1 MDPEASGAPPP
12 TISAALRR
20 ELESSQEL
28 GLIGPS
34 SLDDHVRHALG
45 YLAAIGTTPGEVAD
59 LGSGGG
65 LPALVLVDLWP
76 ECQFTLIDARERA
89 IARLDVMVA
98 RLGWHDR
105 VTLWLGPAETAAHAV
120 GLRSSFDVVTA
131 RGFGPPAM
139 TAECGAPLLRLGGR
153 LVVSEPPTGALRWP
167 DASVTLLGLRRTD
180 GASGPYAV
188 MESVAP
194 CPPRFPRRPG
204 LPRNVPLW

>member
-1 MDPEASGAPPP
+1 MDSEAIDAPPP

-20 ELESSQEL
+20 ELEATQQL

-45 YLAAIGTTPGEVAD
+45 YHTAIGTTPSAIAD

-65 LPALVLVDLWP
+65 LPALVLADLWP
-76 ECQFTLIDARERA
+76 DCQFTLIDARERA
-89 IARLDVMVA
+89 IARLDVMIA
-98 RLGWHDR
+98 RLGWHER
-105 VTLWLGPAETAAHAV
+105 VTLWLGPAETAGHEA
-120 GLRSSFDVVTA
+120 GLRSAFDVVTA

-139 TAECGAPLLRLGGR
+139 TAECGAPLLVLGGA
-153 LVVSEPPTGALRWP
+153 LVVSEPRTAAARWP
-167 DASVTLLGLRRTD
+167 DASIASLGLRHTD
-180 GASGPYAV
+180 RGPGPYVV

-194 CPPRFPRRPG
+194 CPPRFPRRRG